1 MTALASTAEEQ
12 VSLLIG
18 TTIEQLDIT
27 GDDFDIAENCYK
39 DLGAHLA
46 EAKADVYVQGSF
58 LLGTVVRPQTGNG
71 EYDLD
76 LVAKLSVA
84 KTSISQQQLKER
96 VGDLLADYH
105 DAHDGQACL
114 SPHDLTPG
122 RRSWCLHYDGFHMDV
137 LPCIPDADAK
147 SETAIELTDTQLTHW
162 QKSDPQ
168 MYVEWFRNQCAK
180 QFFEK
185 SLELSHT
192 YGSVE
197 DVPKHRVRTPLH
209 RVVQI
214 LKRHRD
220 IYFGDDLDD
229 RPPSSLITT
238 LAAKSYQG
246 ESDLVTA
253 TLLAVQRMPDH
264 VEKRDGQYWVEN
276 PACEGEN
283 FTDKWNDY
291 PDRRLKFEAWRA
303 DVEQDLTGL
312 LREDGGTFLVHARLS
327 EAFGAEPVNK
337 AVQELGRRANT
348 ARQKGN
354 VHFAPSG
361 LLIPAATATTMK
373 VTDHRN
379 FGGPTPR

>member
-1 MTALASTAEEQ
+1 MTVLASTPQEQ
-12 VSLLIG
+12 LSLLIG
-18 TTIEQLDIT
+18 TTIAQLDIT
-27 GDDFDIAENCYK
+27 DADFDTAERCYQ
-39 DLGAHLA
+39 DLGAHLS
-46 EAKADVYVQGSF
+46 EASADVFVQGSF
-58 LLGTVVRPQTGNG
+58 LLGTVVRPHTGDG

-76 LVAKLSVA
+76 LVAKLNVA
-84 KTSISQQQLKER
+84 KTSISQKDLKER
-96 VGDLLADYH
+96 VGDLLASYQE
-105 DAHDGQACL
+105 AHDGQACL

-137 LPCIPDADAK
+137 LPCIPDTEAK
-147 SETAIELTDTQLTHW
+147 SGTAIELTDTKLTHW

-168 MYVEWFRNQCAK
+168 AYVNWFRAQCAK
-180 QFFEK
+180 EFLEK
-185 SLELSHT
+185 SIELSHT

-220 IYFGDDLDD
+220 IYFADDLDD

-238 LAAKSYQG
+238 LAAKSYRG
-246 ESDLVTA
+246 ERELVTA

-264 VEKRDGQYWVEN
+264 VEKRIGQYWVEN

-283 FTDKWNDY
+283 FADKWNDY

-312 LREDGGTFLVHARLS
+312 LREDGGMTLIHSRLS
-327 EAFGAEPVNK
+327 EAFGAEPVTK
-337 AVQELGRRANT
+337 AVKELGQRANS
-348 ARQKGN
+348 ARQSGN
-354 VHFAPSG
+354 VHFATGG
-361 LLIPAATATTMK
+361 LLTTTATATTTR

-379 FGGPTPR
+379 FGDPTPR